1 MVKELECPFD
11 DILSLCVRV
20 RIEIGGGFGDEGNA
34 QGGPNLSP
42 KFSEQRCSRS
52 LHDVKNQ

>member
-1 MVKELECPFD
+1 MIFYHYV
-11 DILSLCVRV
+11 S
-20 RIEIGGGFGDEGNA
+20 IEIGGGSGDEDLA

-42 KFSEQRCSRS
+42 KFSEQRYSRS